1 MAINFLI
8 LDIKPQG
15 IQTLFKIQF
24 FFPNVANYLEEWQF
38 VDTPPHT
45 HTLNV
50 FSGISSGTPTS
61 WLRKTFLPAN

>member
-24 FFPNVANYLEEWQF
+24 FFPNVANYLEEWQI
-38 VDTPPHT
+38 VDSLPTT
-45 HTLNV
+45 HAQCV
-50 FSGISSGTPTS
+50 S
-61 WLRKTFLPAN
+61 

>member
-24 FFPNVANYLEEWQF
+24 FFPNVANYLEKWQI
-38 VDTPPHT
+38 VDSLPTT
-45 HTLNV
+45 HAQCV
-50 FSGISSGTPTS
+50 S
-61 WLRKTFLPAN
+61 

>member
-45 HTLNV
+45 HTHSMCFLV
-50 FSGISSGTPTS
+50 FRREHPLHG
-61 WLRKTFLPAN
+61 